1 MYRTALRNLL
11 SHKLRLMLS
20 GMAVVLGVAFVSGT
34 IDRFT

>member
-20 GMAVVLGVAFVSGT
+20 GMAVVLVFWGST
-34 IDRFT
+34 